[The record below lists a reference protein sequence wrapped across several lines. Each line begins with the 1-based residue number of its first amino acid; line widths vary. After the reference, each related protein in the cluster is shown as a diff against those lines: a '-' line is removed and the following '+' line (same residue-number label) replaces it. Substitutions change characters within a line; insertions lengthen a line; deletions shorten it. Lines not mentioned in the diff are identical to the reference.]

1 MGCLEHT
8 LFALDLLIFGDGYL
22 VQIPITKLLANYV
35 KVPIQLRAFPW
46 VGVNTIIKP
55 DPRVKLASTL
65 GKSRIQ
71 KKSGADNL
79 FLKNGLVLDRLLEIS
94 KNESKIKKASNKNC
108 INTLEKV

>member
-1 MGCLEHT
+1 M
-8 LFALDLLIFGDGYL
+8 
-22 VQIPITKLLANYV
+22 
-35 KVPIQLRAFPW
+35 
-46 VGVNTIIKP
+46 GVNTISKP
-55 DPRVKLASTL
+55 DHWVKLALTL

-108 INTLEKV
+108 TNTSEKV